1 MTGMK
6 AYRIDSPDGLDALKQ
21 VDLPRPAP
29 GPGEILVRV
38 RACSLNYRDLS
49 MPHGGYPRNDKSP
62 LIPLSDGA
70 GEVAAVGPGVTEF
83 AEGDRVAGCFFQDW
97 EDGDV
102 DDAQMGTALGGGLD
116 GMLAEYVVLRRHGA
130 VKIPAAYSFEQAAC
144 LPCAAVTAWQ
154 ALTLAGLKP
163 GDTILALGTGGVSIF
178 ALQLAKAAGARVIIT
193 SSSDQKLE
201 RARSL
206 GADETV
212 NYKTVPDWDKA
223 VLELTDGIG
232 VDNVIEVGGVGTL
245 KRSFKAARVSGT
257 VSLIGVLSGRAE
269 SPNPLIVMRN
279 RLTLRGIYVGSRR
292 MFLDLNRALEVNGIE
307 PVIDQT
313 FAFDQARAAFEQML
327 AAKHF
332 GKIVIKV

>member
-1 MTGMK
+1 MSGMK
-6 AYRIDSPDGLDALKQ
+6 AYRIDSPDGLDSLKQ
-21 VDLPRPAP
+21 MDLPQPAA

-102 DDAQMGTALGGGLD
+102 TDDQMGTALGGGLD
-116 GMLAEYVVLRRHGA
+116 GMLAEYVVLRQRGA
-130 VKIPAAYSFEQAAC
+130 VKMPAGYSFEQAAC

-163 GDTILALGTGGVSIF
+163 GDTILTLGTGGVSIF

-193 SSSDQKLE
+193 SSSDEKLE
-201 RARSL
+201 RARAL
-206 GADETV
+206 GADETI
-212 NYKTVPDWDKA
+212 NYKTTPDWDKA
-223 VLELTDGIG
+223 ARKLTGGVG

-245 KRSFKAARVSGT
+245 RQSFKAARVSGT
-257 VSLIGVLSGRAE
+257 VSLIGVLTGRAE

-292 MFLDLNRALEVNGIE
+292 MFLDLNRAVEVNGVE
-307 PVIDQT
+307 PVIDKV
-313 FAFDQARAAFEQML
+313 FPFGQARQAFEHLQ
-327 AAKHF
+327 AGKHF
-332 GKIVIKV
+332 GKIVISV

>member
-1 MTGMK
+1 MK
-6 AYRIDSPDGLDALKQ
+6 AYRIDSPNGLDALKQ
-21 VDLPRPAP
+21 VSLPEPKP

-83 AEGDRVAGCFFQDW
+83 AAGDRVAGCFFQDW

-102 DDAQMGTALGGGLD
+102 SDEQMGTALGGGLD
-116 GMLAEYVVLRRHGA
+116 GMLAEYVTLRERGA
-130 VKIPAAYSFEQAAC
+130 VKIPESYSFEQAAC

-154 ALTLAGLKP
+154 ALTLDGIKP
-163 GDTILALGTGGVSIF
+163 GDVILTLGTGGVSVF

-193 SSSDQKLE
+193 SSSDEKLE
-201 RARSL
+201 RTRTL
-206 GADETV
+206 GADETI
-212 NYKTVPDWDKA
+212 NYKTTPDWDKA
-223 VLELTDGIG
+223 VRELTGGVG
-232 VDNVIEVGGVGTL
+232 VDNVIEVGGTGTL
-245 KRSFKAARVSGT
+245 KRSFNAARVSGA

-269 SPNPLIVMRN
+269 PPNPLIVMRN

-292 MFLDLNRALEVNGIE
+292 MFLDLNRALQANGVE
-307 PVIDQT
+307 PVIDT
-313 FAFDQARAAFEQML
+313 VFPFDQAREAYEYVQ

-332 GKIVIKV
+332 GKVVISV